1 MIRASSI
8 RRIKVLL
15 SVVRYL
21 GVFLFGGCWGSAVTL
36 YFLGH
41 QPQWGEALVY
51 SFVGLTLLVL
61 SVFVE
66 RRIPIDEEDPAA
78 ITRPS

>member
-15 SVVRYL
+15 SVGRYL
-21 GVFLFGGCWGSAVTL
+21 GVFLFGGGWGIAVTL
-36 YFLGH
+36 YFWGH
-41 QPQWGEALVY
+41 QPPWGQALVY
-51 SFVGLTLLVL
+51 SFVGLALLAL
-61 SVFVE
+61 SVFAE
-66 RRIPIDEEDPAA
+66 RRIPIDEGDPAA